1 MPAKPISFRRKL
13 LWALLALLIV
23 VTAGAAL
30 TIGPL
35 LFERNEYAHVTSIE
49 TRADY
54 RDPQLMAAAWSLP
67 IARLYRRGPYE
78 FQDNPSFCGPASLAN
93 ALRSTGR
100 TLSQHQAIDGSR
112 FEPWFGVLIGGMT
125 IDELAELARE
135 RSGRR
140 VTVIRAP
147 TLAAFRAE
155 MRRTNDPAY
164 RTIVNFHRGPLFGRG
179 HGHHSPILGYLARRD
194 LVLVGDVNA
203 DYRPF
208 LVSSERL
215 WRATNIVDAATGRA
229 RGLIRIESDFQGDPI
244 AAEQPD
250 GRGRSKARPA
260 AAPVVRPS
268 SSASTP
274 LTKSFRTPTLSS
286 RGRT

>member
-1 MPAKPISFRRKL
+1 MPATPISFRRKL
-13 LWALLALLIV
+13 LWALLALLIIV
-23 VTAGAAL
+23 IAGAAL

-35 LFERNEYAHVTSIE
+35 LFERNDYARVTSIE
-49 TRADY
+49 TRPDY
-54 RDPQLMAAAWSLP
+54 REPQLMAAAWRLP
-67 IARLYRRGPYE
+67 VAQMYRRGPYE
-78 FQDNPSFCGPASLAN
+78 FQVNPSFCGPASLAN

-100 TLSQHQAIDGSR
+100 NLSQHQAIDGSR
-112 FEPWFGVLIGGMT
+112 FEPWFGILIGGMT
-125 IDELAELARE
+125 IDDLAALARE
-135 RSGRR
+135 RSGER

-179 HGHHSPILGYLARRD
+179 HGHHSPILGYLAPRD

-215 WRATNIVDAATGRA
+215 WRAANIVDAATGRP
-229 RGLIRIESDFQGDPI
+229 RGLIRIDFQGDAI
-244 AAEQPD
+244 AVAQPG

-260 AAPVVRPS
+260 TAPVARPS